1 MGRKKSY
8 TPAPEV
14 SSEMDERL
22 VVVMEVLAGIKTMSE
37 GAKALNLSRN
47 HFQTLVHRGVG
58 AMIEAISPKPAGR
71 PAKPESVAALE
82 VELEKLRR
90 ENAQLH
96 SRVGTTDRLLEVASG
111 LLHGRIRARPPRSK
125 TTPEKPG
132 EGDGDPEPELR
143 RTLQAIDEMRV
154 LGLSTPLACAVAG
167 VHPATARRWRAR
179 RRMGKPL
186 LLSSSAAVRAVPLAA
201 AAKVEHLVRR
211 LNGQSGAESLRH
223 SVVGIS
229 RRQAARIKADTL
241 RAMERER
248 KVAAIRITV
257 TAPDVIRGMDG
268 VHFHGA
274 DGPLWALFSADG
286 AVPYRT
292 SVTTGRRYDAGL
304 VEHALLTDIEQNGA
318 PIVYRFDRA
327 KAHDTPKVRQLL
339 ETHQVLVLHGPP
351 HCPRYYGQHERQ
363 NREHRAWADQLAR
376 LPADE
381 VESCLLDMLA
391 SVNGLWRRR
400 KLGWKTASEVWKQRL
415 PLNIDRHELRQEVQ
429 QRASRIARDLDVRG
443 KPADLAERLAIE
455 QALERR
461 GYLRKEVGGWC

>member
-14 SSEMDERL
+14 PSEVDERL
-22 VVVMEVLAGIKTMSE
+22 VVVMEVVAGIKTMSE

-71 PAKPESVAALE
+71 PAKPQKLAELE
-82 VELEKLRR
+82 AQVEKLRR
-90 ENAQLH
+90 ENAQLQ
-96 SRVGTTDRLLEVASG
+96 SRVGMTDRLLEVASG

-132 EGDGDPEPELR
+132 EGDGDPEPEAGR
-143 RTLQAIDEMRV
+143 VLQAVDEMRV

-179 RRMGKPL
+179 ERNGKPL
-186 LLSSSAAVRAVPLAA
+186 LPSPRAARAVPFAT

-241 RAMERER
+241 TAMERER
-248 KVAAIRITV
+248 KAAAIRITV
-257 TAPDVIRGMDG
+257 TAPGVLRGMDG
-268 VHFHGA
+268 VHFRSNE
-274 DGPLWALFSADG
+274 GPVWVLFSADG

-292 SVTTGRRYDAGL
+292 SVTAGRHYDAEL
-304 VEHALLTDIEQNGA
+304 VEQALATDIENNGA

-327 KAHDTPKVRQLL
+327 KAHDTPTVRKLL
-339 ETHQVLVLHGPP
+339 EDKQVLVLHGPP

-363 NREHRAWADQLAR
+363 NREHRAWTDQLAQ

-381 VESCLLDMLA
+381 IEPCLLEMLT

-400 KLGWKTASEVWKQRL
+400 KLGWRTASEVWHQRPAL
-415 PLNIDRHELRQEVQ
+415 TVDRRELRQEVQ
-429 QRASRIARDLDVRG
+429 ERASRIARDLDVRG
-443 KPADLAERLAIE
+443 KPADLAERLAVE
-455 QALERR
+455 QTLERR

>member
-1 MGRKKSY
+1 MGKKKSY
-8 TPAPEV
+8 TPAPQV
-14 SSEMDERL
+14 PSEMDERL

-37 GAKALNLSRN
+37 GAKALHLSRN

-96 SRVGTTDRLLEVASG
+96 SRVGSTDRLLEIASG

-132 EGDGDPEPELR
+132 EDDGDPEPELR
-143 RTLQAIDEMRV
+143 RTLQAIDEMRG
-154 LGLSTPLACAVAG
+154 LGLSTPLACAAAG

-179 RRMGKPL
+179 DRLGKPL
-186 LLSSSAAVRAVPLAA
+186 VLISPIARAVPSAA
-201 AAKVEHLVRR
+201 ASKVERLVRH

-241 RAMERER
+241 TAMERER
-248 KVAAIRITV
+248 KAAATRITV
-257 TAPDVIRGMDG
+257 MAPDVIRGMDG
-268 VHFHGA
+268 VHFHSS
-274 DGPLWALFSADG
+274 DGPVWALFSADG

-292 SVTTGRRYDAGL
+292 SVTTGRHYDAEL
-304 VEHALLTDIEQNGA
+304 VEQALATDIEHNGA

-327 KAHDTPKVRQLL
+327 KAHDTPKVRKLL
-339 ETHQVLVLHGPP
+339 ETNQILVLHGPP

-363 NREHRAWADQLAR
+363 NREHRAWADTLAE
-376 LPADE
+376 LPPDE
-381 VESCLLDMLA
+381 IEACLLEMLA

-400 KLGWKTASEVWKQRL
+400 TLRWRTASEAWKQRA
-415 PLNIDRHELRQEVQ
+415 PLNVDRRELRHEVQE
-429 QRASRIARDLDVRG
+429 RASRIARDLDGRG

-455 QALERR
+455 QTLERR

>member
-1 MGRKKSY
+1 
-8 TPAPEV
+8 V
-14 SSEMDERL
+14 DERL
-22 VVVMEVLAGIKTMSE
+22 VVVMEVVAGIKTMSE
-37 GAKALNLSRN
+37 GAKALHLSRN

-71 PAKPESVAALE
+71 PAKPPKLAELE
-82 VELEKLRR
+82 GQVEKLRR

-96 SRVGTTDRLLEVASG
+96 SRVGSTDRLLEVASG

-125 TTPEKPG
+125 ATPEKAS

-179 RRMGKPL
+179 QRLGKPL
-186 LLSSSAAVRAVPLAA
+186 LSSPAVQAAPLAA

-211 LNGQSGAESLRH
+211 LNGQSGAESLRR

-229 RRQAARIKADTL
+229 RRQAARIKASTL
-241 RAMERER
+241 TAMERER
-248 KVAAIRITV
+248 KAAAMRITV
-257 TAPDVIRGMDG
+257 TAPDLIRGMDG
-268 VHFHGA
+268 VHFRSA
-274 DGPLWALFSADG
+274 EGPIWALFSADG

-292 SVTTGRRYDAGL
+292 SVTTGRHYDAEL
-304 VEHALLTDIEQNGA
+304 VEQALATDIEKNGA

-327 KAHDTPKVRQLL
+327 KAHDTPRVRKLL
-339 ETHQVLVLHGPP
+339 DSNQVLVLHGPP

-363 NREHRAWADQLAR
+363 NREHRAWAGPLLQLT
-376 LPADE
+376 ADE
-381 VESCLLDMLA
+381 IEPYLREMLA
-391 SVNGLWRRR
+391 SVNELWRRR
-400 KLGWKTASEVWKQRL
+400 KLAWKTATEVWQQRT
-415 PLNIDRHELRQEVQ
+415 PLNVDRRELCQEVQ
-429 QRASRIARDLDVRG
+429 ERASRLARDLDVRG